1 MYFTLNA
8 IRCSGLWT
16 EAVSLRYRVVM
27 EWKVESLTSIY
38 CKFTD
43 EAMLASKQHQV
54 PGSNDVR
61 LWCQHLLVR
70 QLSDRGPES
79 RSRRGALIHFGVR
92 QLTCGGG

>member
-1 MYFTLNA
+1 MYFTLYT

-79 RSRRGALIHFGVR
+79 RTCPGKLIHFGVC
-92 QLTCGGG
+92 QCTGGAG

>member
-1 MYFTLNA
+1 MYFTLYA
-8 IRCSGLWT
+8 MLCSGLWT
-16 EAVSLRYRVVM
+16 EAVSLWYRVVM
-27 EWKVESLTSIY
+27 EWKVESLTSIH

>member
-1 MYFTLNA
+1 MYFTLYA
-8 IRCSGLWT
+8 MLCSGLWT
-16 EAVSLRYRVVM
+16 EAVSLRYSVVM
-27 EWKVESLTSIY
+27 EWKV
-38 CKFTD
+38 

-70 QLSDRGPES
+70 QLSDRGPGS